1 MLTWTARSG
10 RIIPARAG
18 FTRRPRGWRR
28 LAGDHPRS
36 RGVYPASGW
45 NAPATRG
52 SSPLARGLPGSA
64 RSGAAGIRIIPAR
77 AGFTARRRCPRRRSR
92 DHPRSRGVYR
102 RIRRVDDGHQGSS
115 PLARGLPSWSPT
127 LPTAWRIIPAR
138 AGFTAIRFPN
148 VIFKEDHPRSRGVY
162 VRRENR
168 RAGRKGSS
176 PLARGLLTDD
186 GRKRAALRIIP
197 ARAGFTVRFE
207 GGPPADGDHPRSR
220 GVYSSGTRVPRRE
233 RGSSPLAR
241 GLLLFMVRIFFLR
254 GIIPARAGFTHALPG
269 GSSASSDHPR
279 SRGVYWTTGAPAPVS
294 PGSSPLARGLR
305 PISWAPPSRWSDH
318 PRSRGVYFDPQGIAG
333 EPQGSSPLARGLPV
347 GDHPGQDGPGIIPAR
362 AGFTRPPT
370 SRRRRP
376 RDHPRSRG
384 VYGREGGR
392 NPKMYGSSPLARGL
406 RFWAR

>member
-1 MLTWTARSG
+1 MVLFLPADHPRSRGVYWSRCYSWCGYSGSSPLARGLRPRPSPRTRTRRIIPARAGFTPQAAGTRPRPGDHPRSRGVYPEAPGMASASWGSSPLARGLPRMLTWTARSG

-18 FTRRPRGWRR
+18 FTRKRPVGSRR
-28 LAGDHPRS
+28 
-36 RGVYPASGW
+36 YP
-45 NAPATRG
+45 
-52 SSPLARGLPGSA
+52 
-64 RSGAAGIRIIPAR
+64 
-77 AGFTARRRCPRRRSR
+77 
-92 DHPRSRGVYR
+92 
-102 RIRRVDDGHQGSS
+102 
-115 PLARGLPSWSPT
+115 
-127 LPTAWRIIPAR
+127 
-138 AGFTAIRFPN
+138 
-148 VIFKEDHPRSRGVY
+148 DHPRSRGVY

-279 SRGVYWTTGAPAPVS
+279 SRGVYLTNRS
-294 PGSSPLARGLR
+294 GS
-305 PISWAPPSRWSDH
+305 
-318 PRSRGVYFDPQGIAG
+318 
-333 EPQGSSPLARGLPV
+333 
-347 GDHPGQDGPGIIPAR
+347 
-362 AGFTRPPT
+362 
-370 SRRRRP
+370 
-376 RDHPRSRG
+376 
-384 VYGREGGR
+384 GR
-392 NPKMYGSSPLARGL
+392 
-406 RFWAR
+406 